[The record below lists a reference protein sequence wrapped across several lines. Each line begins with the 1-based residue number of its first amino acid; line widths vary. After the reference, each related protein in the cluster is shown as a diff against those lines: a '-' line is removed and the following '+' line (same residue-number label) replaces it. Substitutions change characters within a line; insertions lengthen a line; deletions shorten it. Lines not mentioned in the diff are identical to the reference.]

1 MAKGK
6 KSSLAIAK
14 QKSKNTGVDS
24 KQAEALMFEL
34 QKNKPKD
41 YSVVNNIP
49 FNKENEP
56 TIKAFSKPFSVDTP
70 LSIEPLS
77 IVPNLDMKNNSPKN
91 ISDLFP
97 VTNENADIS
106 ESTNPIKRRMKSM
119 LDFMRP
125 VTGIDIG
132 SGRLTPKI
140 DMKNKSI
147 GLQFKMPLGDY

>member
-6 KSSLAIAK
+6 KSSLAVAKKDRRIALEM
-14 QKSKNTGVDS
+14 Q
-24 KQAEALMFEL
+24 EL
-34 QKNKPKD
+34 SANRPKD

-56 TIKAFSKPFSVDTP
+56 TIKAFSKPFSVDTL

>member
-6 KSSLAIAK
+6 KSSLAVAKEDKRIALEM
-14 QKSKNTGVDS
+14 Q
-24 KQAEALMFEL
+24 EL
-34 QKNKPKD
+34 SANRRKD

-91 ISDLFP
+91 ISLIR
-97 VTNENADIS
+97 NKKIS
-106 ESTNPIKRRMKSM
+106 EIIEKR
-119 LDFMRP
+119 
-125 VTGIDIG
+125 G
-132 SGRLTPKI
+132 
-140 DMKNKSI
+140 
-147 GLQFKMPLGDY
+147 